1 FFQAEDG
8 IRDFHVTGVQTCALP
23 IFRRAVPPGKKPHPR
38 PAVATEFCRLGWQ
51 VVMSRA
57 KARVPSLSLEPAQ
70 EQVAV
75 QVLQRFLEERF
86 ELELGSFE
94 VQEVLELIGREIA
107 PHYYDKAIADVQTV
121 LADRFASI
129 ESDVWALE
137 KS

>member
-1 FFQAEDG
+1 
-8 IRDFHVTGVQTCALP
+8 
-23 IFRRAVPPGKKPHPR
+23 
-38 PAVATEFCRLGWQ
+38 
-51 VVMSRA
+51 MSRA